1 MLEVVMH
8 IDIVPNRNSK
18 PAILLRESYRE
29 GKKVRK
35 RTVANLS
42 FLTLEQVEAFRL
54 ILKGTKIAVANELFE
69 KSNTRFHGN
78 VDAVLKTVR
87 KLGLD
92 KIISA
97 KPCRERNT
105 IVATI
110 VTRICEPNSKLAM
123 TRWWKNTTLP
133 ETLDLDGVDED
144 DVYEAMDWL
153 LDRQNR
159 IEKKL
164 ANRHFKDGD
173 MVLYDLTSS
182 YFEGVTCPL
191 AKRGKSRDRKR
202 NTLQVNY
209 GLMTDR
215 NGCPVSVSVFEGNTG
230 DSTTLME
237 QAHKARDD
245 FGINEMVLVG
255 DRGMISQKQ
264 IDELKKVDGTAWITA
279 LKTGAIRKLMK
290 AGLVQMDLFDDRN
303 IFELEH
309 DDFPGERLVAC
320 RNEALGRKRK
330 YKRESMIKAT
340 TREIEK
346 IQSQLKR
353 GTLKKKEERTKAK
366 LGIRVGKVINKYK
379 MAKHFLVE
387 IDDNSIVFSV
397 NEKSVTD
404 EAALDGIYI
413 IRTSVSKKKMDADEA
428 VRSYKNLTNVERAF
442 RSLKSIDLMV
452 RPIRHRTEERV
463 KAHIFL
469 SMLAYYV
476 QRYML
481 EALRPL
487 LFADEDQE
495 SKKNRHPVNP
505 SERSDSAIEKVRSKT
520 LKDGTPADSFCTLLQ
535 HMSTITRDSYV
546 QKAAG
551 RKTHTFELD
560 TKPDKKHQSVYE
572 LLAQIRM

>member
-1 MLEVVMH
+1 MYIET
-8 IDIVPNRNSK
+8 VPNRKSK
-18 PAILLRESYRE
+18 PAILLREGWRE
-29 GKKVRK
+29 GKKIKK
-35 RTVANLS
+35 RTVANLTNWPPEKIVALRLALS
-42 FLTLEQVEAFRL
+42 GKKIVALDEAL
-54 ILKGTKIAVANELFE
+54 E
-69 KSNTRFHGN
+69 KSNTRLHGN

-87 KLGLD
+87 KLGFD

-97 KPCRERNT
+97 KPCLKSN
-105 IVATI
+105 IIIATI

-144 DVYEAMDWL
+144 DVYKAMDWL
-153 LDRQNR
+153 LERQNR

-164 ANRHFKDGD
+164 ANRHLKDGD

-191 AKRGKSRDRKR
+191 AKLGKSRDRKR

-230 DSTTLME
+230 DPTTLME

-264 IDELKKVDGTAWITA
+264 IDELKKIDGTSWITA

-290 AGLVQMDLFDDRN
+290 AGVVQMDLFDERN

-309 DDFPGERLVAC
+309 KDFPEERLVAC

-330 YKRESMIKAT
+330 YKRESMIEAT

-366 LGIRVGKVINKYK
+366 LGVRVGKVINKYK
-379 MAKHFLVE
+379 MAKHFLLE

-397 NEKSVTD
+397 DEKSVID

-413 IRTSVSKKKMDADEA
+413 IRTSVSKKKMDGDEA
-428 VRSYKNLTNVERAF
+428 VRSYKNLTNIERAF

-452 RPIRHRTEERV
+452 RPIRHRTEDRV

-476 QRYML
+476 QRYMM

-505 SERSDSAIEKVRSKT
+505 AERSDSAIEKMRSKT
-520 LKDGTPADSFCTLLQ
+520 LKDGTPADSFSTLLQ

-551 RKTHTFELD
+551 HKTHTFELD

-572 LLAQIRM
+572 LLAQIRV